1 MFRVFLDANV
11 LFSAAY
17 LPDAGLTRLWA
28 VPDTEVVT
36 SAYAVEE
43 ARRNLESEQA
53 RARLAALLERTEVVS
68 EALNLSLSGSI
79 SLRDQDRPILQA
91 AIAADA
97 THLITGDL
105 RDFGSLLGRKVEG
118 VRIET
123 PSMFLRRV

>member
-1 MFRVFLDANV
+1 VFRVFLDANV

>member
-1 MFRVFLDANV
+1 VFRVFLDANV

-79 SLRDQDRPILQA
+79 SLRDKDRPILQA

-105 RDFGSLLGRKVEG
+105 RDFGSLLGRTVEG

>member
-79 SLRDQDRPILQA
+79 SLRDKDRPILQA

-105 RDFGSLLGRKVEG
+105 RDFGSLLGRTVEG

-123 PSMFLRRV
+123 PSMFLRRG

>member
-1 MFRVFLDANV
+1 VFRVFLDANV

-79 SLRDQDRPILQA
+79 SLRDKDRPILQA

-105 RDFGSLLGRKVEG
+105 RDFGSLLGRTVEG

-123 PSMFLRRV
+123 PSMFLRRG